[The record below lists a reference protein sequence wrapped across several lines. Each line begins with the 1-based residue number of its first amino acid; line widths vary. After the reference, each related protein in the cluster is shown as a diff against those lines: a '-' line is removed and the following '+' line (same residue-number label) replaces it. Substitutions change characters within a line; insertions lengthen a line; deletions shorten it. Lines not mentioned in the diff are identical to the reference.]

1 MHMINGKYYVGK
13 VTAGLGSGCSVI
25 HADVDADPSMSSMFP
40 MGILGINTGS
50 QFLSLMNSK
59 NLKPSARQSGVISYQ
74 LLSSSNNIS
83 GVSAVSRA
91 ALGAFL
97 VGPIGLAAGLTAKRK
112 ELYTVQVVWG
122 NGMSSVIEF
131 DPDGYNVFQS
141 CMSV

>member
-1 MHMINGKYYVGK
+1 MINGKYYVGK
-13 VTAGLGSGCSVI
+13 VTSGLGSGCSVI
-25 HADVDADPSMSSMFP
+25 HADADPSMSSMFP

-50 QFLSLMNSK
+50 KFLSLMNAN
-59 NLKPSARQSGVISYQ
+59 NLKPAARQSGVVSYQ

-83 GVSAVSRA
+83 GASAASRA

-112 ELYTVQVVWG
+112 EIYTVQVVWG

-141 CMSV
+141 CMRV